1 MFLKWEY
8 MCSFEMMTMMTT
20 KTVVH
25 SLYPRSALTIESAT
39 PANLSISG
47 PILNFH
53 KCRLMFLMV
62 TWCLRVVVFEFDI

>member
-1 MFLKWEY
+1 
-8 MCSFEMMTMMTT
+8 MMAMMIS

-25 SLYPRSALTIESAT
+25 FLYPRSALTIEPAT
-39 PANLSISG
+39 SANLSISG
-47 PILNFH
+47 HFLNFH